1 MKKKSRD
8 NRTKKKHINIFI
20 SIVISVLITPVSIG
34 ILSLVGFYKDK
45 EVQHSQVVGFYN
57 KIDIGSRE
65 DGYYYSIVCM
75 FMDSESGITPKDGP
89 LVFGK
94 SYEYVILKK
103 AGTYPEVKYVEYYP
117 ETGPINSYVIS
128 DTLISDD
135 FSDIITEKIINDHN
149 DIFADKDGLSFRVV
163 DMDKD
168 IIMSAE
174 KTEELR
180 ESKINR
186 NILLTILY
194 FLLRILLP
202 IIVIISIILI
212 GIVIIR
218 NIFQKD

>member
-1 MKKKSRD
+1 MVESAESLFTLLLKNNEKMSRD

-20 SIVISVLITPVSIG
+20 SIVISVLITPVSIA
-34 ILSLVGFYKDK
+34 ILSLVGINKDKEVHHSQVNKDK

-94 SYEYVILKK
+94 SYEYVMLKK

-168 IIMSAE
+168 IISQ
-174 KTEELR
+174 
-180 ESKINR
+180 
-186 NILLTILY
+186 
-194 FLLRILLP
+194 
-202 IIVIISIILI
+202 
-212 GIVIIR
+212 
-218 NIFQKD
+218 QKKLKN